1 MFQRTNKKTKIK
13 VFSALPF
20 FLLTLSTSSI
30 ALAQSAT
37 LKQCQSWSNK
47 IEHYQEKRKKG
58 GSGKKMDEWK
68 GKIRKY
74 RDKFRKNKC
83 SRYGRRLG

>member
-1 MFQRTNKKTKIK
+1 MTNKSSPKTIIK
-13 VFSALPF
+13 AFITLLF
-20 FLLTLSTSSI
+20 FLLTTSISSLSI
-30 ALAQSAT
+30 AQSAT
-37 LKQCQSWSNK
+37 LKQCQTWNNK
-47 IEHYQEKRKKG
+47 IEHYQDKRKKG

-68 GKIRKY
+68 GKIRQY